1 MKDDASSSAVQICF
15 YTGSSDSNKSIN
27 LSTKCNKIVFK
38 NNGMHFRQED
48 WIRLKRIAEGNP
60 GKKDATLVLELYQNV
75 YDR

>member
-1 MKDDASSSAVQICF
+1 
-15 YTGSSDSNKSIN
+15 
-27 LSTKCNKIVFK
+27 
-38 NNGMHFRQED
+38 MHFRQED